1 MGRFHGRAGCVG
13 ARAQRSRGSDARR
26 SRSRIP
32 AGIAAIATSR
42 LGPAGVDGRAG
53 TEVHRQHGAHQV
65 RRFLAAEFKAAGC
78 EIARDS
84 YRLPRWDARRWE
96 ITVTPAAGQPFKAPV
111 TSYFP
116 YSGQTPA
123 AGVTGAL
130 ALPHRVLARKAL
142 VTAHGSAP
150 GGAAPFAATRER
162 ADFAP
167 CSKNSSLARW

>member
-1 MGRFHGRAGCVG
+1 
-13 ARAQRSRGSDARR
+13 
-26 SRSRIP
+26 
-32 AGIAAIATSR
+32 
-42 LGPAGVDGRAG
+42 
-53 TEVHRQHGAHQV
+53 
-65 RRFLAAEFKAAGC
+65 
-78 EIARDS
+78 
-84 YRLPRWDARRWE
+84 
-96 ITVTPAAGQPFKAPV
+96 VTPAAGQPFKAPV